1 LRGVN
6 LVSFRVRKV
15 HGGNDLLVR
24 NNLMVFN
31 SIPALKPI
39 RRLHADER
47 FPSHTKIH
55 FTNGRGKALRSPP
68 LHHVLRVCP
77 RLPNQLAWGI
87 KNSCDNHPLCLI
99 HRVFCHLSSPLFS
112 FDSRPLPACR
122 NSLPRT
128 GDSSSPSR

>member
-1 LRGVN
+1 MGNN
-6 LVSFRVRKV
+6 LV
-15 HGGNDLLVR
+15 
-24 NNLMVFN
+24 VFN

-47 FPSHTKIH
+47 FPTHTKIH
-55 FTNGRGKALRSPP
+55 FTNGRGKALRPPP

-99 HRVFCHLSSPLFS
+99 HRVFY
-112 FDSRPLPACR
+112 A
-122 NSLPRT
+122 PRELVWKAWT
-128 GDSSSPSR
+128 DPKYVMQW